1 MLCRT
6 FKQKKMFPTRGLT
19 EQKQTLL
26 ALILLYPTPGGKTK
40 GAGGGGEGAGQEE
53 PTKPAA
59 FVVTYLLT

>member
-1 MLCRT
+1 
-6 FKQKKMFPTRGLT
+6 MFPTRGLT
-19 EQKQTLL
+19 EQKQTLF

-59 FVVTYLLT
+59 FIVTYLLT